1 VTDRI
6 GVLIAD
12 DHAVVRRGLKVF
24 LELHDDIAIVGEA
37 ADGAS
42 AIALARELH
51 PDVVLLD
58 LKMPGLDAVDVVRGI
73 RAAGHAKILIV
84 TSFTEPTLLLP
95 VVREGV
101 NGAVYKDVEPAALA
115 GAIRSVHAGHVLLP
129 PDVARAL
136 VTGPSGPDRIGNL
149 TAREREVL
157 AELARGKSNREIA
170 KSLLLAEK
178 TVKTHVSSILMKLD
192 VADRTQ
198 AALYAVR
205 HGLA

>member
-1 VTDRI
+1 VPDPIR
-6 GVLIAD
+6 VLIAD

-24 LELHDDIAIVGEA
+24 LELHDDIAVVGEA
-37 ADGAS
+37 ADGA
-42 AIALARELH
+42 ACVAAAAETQ

-58 LKMPGLDAVDVVRGI
+58 LKMPGLDAVDVVRALH
-73 RAAGHAKILIV
+73 AATAAKVLII
-84 TSFTEPTLLLP
+84 TSFTEPTMLLP
-95 VVREGV
+95 VVREGIG
-101 NGAVYKDVEPAALA
+101 GALYKDVEPNALA
-115 GAIRSVHAGHVLLP
+115 AAIRTVHSGHVLLP
-129 PDVARAL
+129 PDVAAAL
-136 VTGPSGPDRIGNL
+136 VSHPAGPDRLAHL

-157 AELARGKSNREIA
+157 GELARGKSNREIA